1 MANGFKL
8 NIPSVNTKSFAPP
21 RQSMIK
27 NAAPKLS
34 LPKQA
39 MNKVSRPFM
48 PRQRR
53 FNPAP
58 NPKQF

>member
-1 MANGFKL
+1 MAASFKL
-8 NIPSVNTKSFAPP
+8 NIPSVRAPVMP
-21 RQSMIK
+21 KQAMIK
-27 NAAPKLS
+27 NPAPKLS